1 MMRRRTWVFSSNW
14 GIWMTFCLA
23 GCDLVQPAPE
33 RPGSAIRWADGDS
46 GEIDGR
52 RFRLA
57 DVNAPETG
65 PVGAEHGAQCE
76 GERQLGVQ
84 AKSFMQEQTRTGTL
98 AYRELEEDRYGRM
111 VIELIVEGADLIRLG
126 LDSGYLQSWP
136 HFNGRALSS
145 KPDWC

>member
-1 MMRRRTWVFSSNW
+1 MSL
-14 GIWMTFCLA
+14 GLA

-33 RPGSAIRWADGDS
+33 RPVIAIRWADGDS

-57 DVNAPETG
+57 DVDAPETG
-65 PVGAEHGAQCE
+65 PVESEHGARCE

-84 AKSFMQEQTRTGTL
+84 AKSFMQEQTRTGML

-111 VIELIVEGADLIRLG
+111 IIELTVDGADLIRLG
-126 LDSGYLQSWP
+126 LDAGYLQSWP